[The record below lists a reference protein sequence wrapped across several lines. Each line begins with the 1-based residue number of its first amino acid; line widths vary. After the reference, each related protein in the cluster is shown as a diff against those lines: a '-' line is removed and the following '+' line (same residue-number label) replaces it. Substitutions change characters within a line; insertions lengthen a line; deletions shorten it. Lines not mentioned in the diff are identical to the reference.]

1 MAEELKPA
9 YLIAGSDRPKVD
21 RTVARL
27 RGRFDADAIELLQAA
42 ETTGDDAVAACNVM
56 GLFGGGTRL
65 VVVEGVETWKA
76 PDAKAV
82 AEYLKAPAP
91 GTTLALVGAELKK
104 DSPLAKAVAA
114 KGELLLWDVVMKAV
128 ARWIADQFKLHK
140 TKVEPEA
147 CRLLAELVGDDLYE
161 LAGEVDKISTWANGA
176 EVTEADVEALV
187 APRADSPP
195 WTLTDA
201 WGARDVAGVLGAAE
215 RMLDRTPDP
224 RSRTIPKLVGSVTNH
239 VRRARIAHRLDEQ
252 GMSPHDAAPLLGLRH
267 HFPAQKLFGQVRNF
281 SADELD
287 GALVRLRPRL
297 DRALKGG
304 SRLANELELRARARR
319 DHGAC
324 VSRAASRG
332 QEAWSRRRPRSG
344 ARSRNRPRASRPAT
358 SCGRRRSGA
367 VRRGQPRD
375 RSTAPARGALPRLPP
390 RPPPRQSSPGASRA
404 S

>member
-1 MAEELKPA
+1 MADELKPA

-21 RTVARL
+21 RTVTRL
-27 RGRFDADAIELLQAA
+27 RNRFDPDAVEVLQAA
-42 ETTGDDAVAACNVM
+42 ETPGEDAVAACNVM
-56 GLFGGGTRL
+56 GLFGAGTRL
-65 VVVEGVETWKA
+65 VVIEGVEAWKA

-91 GTTLALVGAELKK
+91 GTTLALVGGELKK

-128 ARWIADQFKLHK
+128 ARWIADQFKLHQ

-161 LAGEVDKISTWANGA
+161 LAGEVDKLATWANGD

-201 WGARDVAGVLGAAE
+201 WGARDIGGVLGAAE
-215 RMLDRTPDP
+215 RMLDRTPEP
-224 RSRTIPKLVGSVTNH
+224 RARAMPKLVGSLTNH

-252 GMSPHDAAPLLGLRH
+252 GVSPQEAAPLLGMRH
-267 HFPAQKLFGQVRNF
+267 PFPAQKLFGQVRNF
-281 SADELD
+281 STEELD
-287 GALVRLRPRL
+287 SAVIRLAAL

-304 SRLANELELRARARR
+304 SRLPNDLELERALVEITVPARATSEL
-319 DHGAC
+319 GA
-324 VSRAASRG
+324 
-332 QEAWSRRRPRSG
+332 
-344 ARSRNRPRASRPAT
+344 
-358 SCGRRRSGA
+358 
-367 VRRGQPRD
+367 
-375 RSTAPARGALPRLPP
+375 
-390 RPPPRQSSPGASRA
+390 
-404 S
+404 